1 MPVDKQVIER
11 YRVLN
16 ECFRNPYRDYTID
29 DLVDE
34 CNKALRRLDKPEVS
48 KRTIQNDIV
57 NMETDYGIRLN
68 EKLRKG
74 RQRIYRYINTDF
86 SIHLVR
92 MKKRFIRRLLQIYK
106 IWKLR
111 NFLNSSETFPKP
123 FTLGERS
130 DHIETPVNN

>member
-34 CNKALRRLDKPEVS
+34 CNKALRRLDKLEVS

-68 EKLRKG
+68 EKLLQSMNQRYLKRK
-74 RQRIYRYINTDF
+74 N
-86 SIHLVR
+86 
-92 MKKRFIRRLLQIYK
+92 
-106 IWKLR
+106 
-111 NFLNSSETFPKP
+111 E
-123 FTLGERS
+123 
-130 DHIETPVNN
+130 

>member
-48 KRTIQNDIV
+48 KRTVQLYPHQAPPPISAHHRR
-57 NMETDYGIRLN
+57 G
-68 EKLRKG
+68 
-74 RQRIYRYINTDF
+74 
-86 SIHLVR
+86 
-92 MKKRFIRRLLQIYK
+92 RRLCHHLHQCEGK
-106 IWKLR
+106 Q
-111 NFLNSSETFPKP
+111 
-123 FTLGERS
+123 
-130 DHIETPVNN
+130 

>member
-16 ECFRNPYRDYTID
+16 ECFRNSYRDYTID

-68 EKLRKG
+68 EKLLQSMNQRNLKRK
-74 RQRIYRYINTDF
+74 N
-86 SIHLVR
+86 
-92 MKKRFIRRLLQIYK
+92 
-106 IWKLR
+106 
-111 NFLNSSETFPKP
+111 E
-123 FTLGERS
+123 
-130 DHIETPVNN
+130 

>member
-16 ECFRNPYRDYTID
+16 ECFRNSYRDYTID

-48 KRTIQNDIV
+48 KCTIQNDIV

-68 EKLRKG
+68 EKLLQSMNQRNLKRK
-74 RQRIYRYINTDF
+74 N
-86 SIHLVR
+86 
-92 MKKRFIRRLLQIYK
+92 
-106 IWKLR
+106 
-111 NFLNSSETFPKP
+111 E
-123 FTLGERS
+123 
-130 DHIETPVNN
+130 